1 MSNGLWRTGVW
12 RTRWAAIGA
21 AVAVTLGAGG
31 LFTASAA
38 IGSGERTVFVPI
50 TPCRIMDTRPGEPN
64 TGPRATPIAAEE
76 THTIDVRG
84 TNGKCTIPADAVG
97 VSLNVTA
104 LNGTSAS
111 FLTVF
116 PADAAA
122 RPGASSLNWQAGQ
135 APTPN
140 GVVADLAADGRLSFF
155 NFAGTVDVIADVVGY
170 YADHNHDDRY
180 YTEQEVDAA
189 LTGKANTTDLAAKAN
204 TADVNAALATKVNSI
219 SGTPGTLVIGP
230 SAFAHDGTIDTAQL
244 PLINTAQGQLE
255 AEGPACFVAP
265 VQLPVGATITSF
277 ALSAL
282 DNDTLPITA
291 TLRRDPVG
299 PGAPTQMAQL
309 VTVNSASA
317 QSQST
322 NTIADAVVATTASY
336 GVDVCLDINLF
347 AYSVTIGYTNP

>member
-1 MSNGLWRTGVW
+1 MSNSLT

-38 IGSGERTVFVPI
+38 ISSGERTVFVPI
-50 TPCRIMDTRPGEPN
+50 TPCRIMDTRPGDTN
-64 TGPRATPIAAEE
+64 TGPRATPIGAEE

-104 LNGTSAS
+104 LNGTSGS

-140 GVVADLAADGRLSFF
+140 GVVADLATDGRLSFY

-170 YADHNHDDRY
+170 YADHDHDDRY
-180 YTEQEVDAA
+180 YTKQQVDAGLA
-189 LTGKANTTDLAAKAN
+189 GKANTT
-204 TADVNAALATKVNSI
+204 DVNAALATKANSI
-219 SGTPGTLVIGP
+219 SGTPGTLVLGP
-230 SAFAHDGTIDTAQL
+230 AAFVH
-244 PLINTAQGQLE
+244 
-255 AEGPACFVAP
+255 EGPNDGDPLVAELWYTDTVNGVIGDIAFDPCFAAP
-265 VQLPVGATITSF
+265 VSLPNGATVTSVQLR
-277 ALSAL
+277 AT
-282 DNDTLPITA
+282 DENNDFNVTT

-299 PGAPTQMAQL
+299 AAMSVIMATAATAGNALTEQQ
-309 VTVNSASA
+309 VSAS
-317 QSQST
+317 S
-322 NTIADAVVATTASY
+322 IASPLVDNAAASY
-336 GVDVCLDINLF
+336 AVDVCMQEQTSF
-347 AYSVTIGYTNP
+347 YSVTIGYTNP